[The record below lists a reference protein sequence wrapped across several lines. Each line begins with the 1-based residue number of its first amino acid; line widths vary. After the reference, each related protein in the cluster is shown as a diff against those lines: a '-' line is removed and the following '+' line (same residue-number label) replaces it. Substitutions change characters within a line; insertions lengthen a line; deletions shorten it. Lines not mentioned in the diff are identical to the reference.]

1 MLTKTDFKNYIKCA
15 AFLWLSKHE
24 PNLLPDEDPEME
36 RMAKMGRE
44 VDELAKKLFP
54 GGFGIKGY
62 NQEGWENTKKAMAD
76 GEKILFQPT
85 AVADPITCRADI
97 LTKDPSTGSGQAI
110 WDINE
115 VKMATS
121 ARKEDI
127 VDVGFQKICFEKAG
141 IKIGRTKL
149 IHINTE
155 YIRHGEIEVKKLF
168 TTEDVTE
175 QVQEKIPEIKEEI
188 RKALE
193 IMNIEDRLDLRII
206 DGCSNP
212 KKCEYLEC
220 YCKDLPEIYG
230 MAGKIPE
237 KHLLALVNREILSA
251 KKVDKEIL
259 KAIGYKPLEKFT
271 EINKEAIRKEF
282 SKLEYPLYF
291 FDYETYGGAIP
302 PFDGT
307 HPYQNIP
314 FQYSLTIKETPK
326 SKAKSLEFLARK
338 FENPMPALLAQL
350 KEEIGPKGSVIVWW
364 ATFEKGRNNE
374 MGEMYPE
381 YADFLKDVNDRIFD
395 LYQIFKFKNQMY
407 IKSDFQELA
416 SLKIILPVMCP
427 ELSYDSLAIREGGE
441 ASASWPILTSEKTSA
456 EEKERLERNMLAYCK
471 RDTEAMVGIFEK
483 VNEDI
488 K

>member
-36 RMAKMGRE
+36 RLAKMGRE
-44 VDELAKKLFP
+44 VDELAKKLFQ
-54 GGFGIKGY
+54 GGFEVKGF
-62 NQEGWENTKKAMAD
+62 NEDGWKNTKKAMAE
-76 GEKILFQPT
+76 GKEILFQPT
-85 AVADPITCRADI
+85 AVADPLTCRADI
-97 LTKDPSTGSGQAI
+97 LTKNEDGEG

-127 VDVGFQKICFEKAG
+127 VDVGFQKICFEEAG
-141 IKIGRTKL
+141 IKIGKTNL
-149 IHINTE
+149 IYINTD
-155 YIRHGEIEVKKLF
+155 YVRKGEIEIKKLF

-175 QVQEKIPEIKEEI
+175 QVNEKIPEIKEEI
-188 RKALE
+188 KKALM
-193 IMNIEDRLDLRII
+193 IMDIEDRLNMRVIE
-206 DGCSNP
+206 GCKNP

-220 YCKDLPEIYG
+220 YCKEVPEIYG

-237 KHLLALVNREILSA
+237 KHLLALLNREILSP

-282 SKLEYPLYF
+282 LKLEYPLYF
-291 FDYETYGGAIP
+291 FDYETYSSAIP

-307 HPYQNIP
+307 KPYQQIP
-314 FQYSLTIKETPK
+314 FQYSLTIKET
-326 SKAKSLEFLARK
+326 SKAKAKSREFLARK
-338 FENPMPALLAQL
+338 FENPIPELLAQL
-350 KEEIGPKGSVIVWW
+350 KKEIGPKGSVIVWY
-364 ATFEKGRNNE
+364 APFETGRNKE

-381 YADFLKDVNDRIFD
+381 YADFLKDVNDRVFD
-395 LYQIFKFKNQMY
+395 LMLIFKFKNQMY

-456 EEKERLERNMLAYCK
+456 KEKALLEKNMLAYCK
-471 RDTEAMVGIFEK
+471 RDTEAMVGIMER
-483 VNEDI
+483 VNKDI

>member
-44 VDELAKKLFP
+44 VDELAKKLFV
-54 GGFGIKGY
+54 GGFEVKGF
-62 NQEGWENTKKAMAD
+62 NEDGWKNTQKAMEE
-76 GEKILFQPT
+76 GKEILFQPT
-85 AVADPITCRADI
+85 AVADPLTCRADI
-97 LTKDPSTGSGQAI
+97 LIRGKDGKS

-127 VDVGFQKICFEKAG
+127 VDVGFQKICFEEAG
-141 IKIGRTKL
+141 IKIGKTSL
-149 IHINTE
+149 IYINTD
-155 YIRHGEIEVKKLF
+155 YVRHGEIEIKKLF
-168 TTEDVTE
+168 TIEDVTE
-175 QVQEKIPEIKEEI
+175 QVNEKIPEIKEEI
-188 RKALE
+188 KKALE
-193 IMNIEDRLDLRII
+193 IMNIEDRLDIRVIE
-206 DGCSNP
+206 GCKNP

-220 YCKDLPEIYG
+220 YCKEVPEIYG

-237 KHLLALVNREILSA
+237 KHLLALVNREILDP
-251 KKVDKEIL
+251 KKLDKEIL
-259 KAIGYKPLEKFT
+259 KAIEYKPLEKFT

-291 FDYETYGGAIP
+291 FDYETYMSAIP

-307 HPYQNIP
+307 KPYQQIP

-326 SKAKSLEFLARK
+326 AKPKSLEFLARK
-338 FENPMPALLAQL
+338 FENPIPDLLAQL
-350 KEEIGPKGSVIVWW
+350 KKDMGPKGSVIVWYSS
-364 ATFEKGRNNE
+364 FEKGRNEE

-381 YADFLKDVNDRIFD
+381 YANFLKGVNKRVFD
-395 LYQIFKFKNQMY
+395 LYQIFRFRNKMY

-416 SLKIILPVMCP
+416 SLKIILPVLCP
-427 ELSYDSLAIREGGE
+427 ELSYENLAIREGGE
-441 ASASWPILTSEKTSA
+441 ASASWPILTSDKTTA
-456 EEKERLERNMLAYCK
+456 EEKERLEKNMLAYCK
-471 RDTEAMVGIFEK
+471 RDTEAMVGIMER
-483 VNEDI
+483 VNKDI